1 MPAPVRIRAMRD
13 PAAVVLCACVGTSLL
28 ARQWT
33 VQAVA
38 T

>member
-1 MPAPVRIRAMRD
+1 MRAPVRIRAMRD